1 MYLQT
6 KKVVII
12 YIVTVISLLSVIN
25 TLYNETQDKAMQ
37 ISVVSA
43 EELSYKIS
51 FAQNIY
57 SEFSVDSTTQKE
69 FTQYGASLYQ
79 LADGSQAQ
87 FQNIVNNSDMVVVIG
102 DSFNRGL
109 EKQITDNEDKQF
121 VLVENSND
129 FEFENVYQINI
140 DYAEVFDQINRL
152 SDENNQS
159 LVIICTQYT
168 QLANNIYL
176 EHEIANNPNVK
187 LEIVEDSTDLEAIQK
202 QLSTD
207 LQNGFVN
214 VYSLDP
220 YNNSTINDSII
231 KYNERAAMQA
241 QQTSEASSEQTS
253 EVSSEGDET
262 TAVAKDSTLR
272 YLSLNHNEYLS
283 EHTDTNLVSN
293 IYDVKAQI
301 NNLIK
306 QVLNEQ
312 ITSGDIEISISN
324 N

>member
-12 YIVTVISLLSVIN
+12 YIVTVVSLLSVIS

-57 SEFSVDSTTQKE
+57 SEFSVDSTDQQE
-69 FTQYGASLYQ
+69 LTQYGASLYQ
-79 LADGSQAQ
+79 LTDSSQAQ
-87 FQNIVNNSDMVVVIG
+87 FQNIVNNSDMIVVIG

-109 EKQITDNEDKQF
+109 EQQIVNNEDKQF

-129 FEFENVYQINI
+129 FEFDNVYQINI
-140 DYAEVFDQINRL
+140 DYTEVYDQINRV
-152 SDENNQS
+152 SNENNQS
-159 LVIICTQYT
+159 LVIICNQYS

-202 QLSTD
+202 QMETD
-207 LQNGFVN
+207 LQNGFTN

-220 YNNSTINDSII
+220 YNNSTINETII
-231 KYNERAAMQA
+231 KYNDAKALETK
-241 QQTSEASSEQTS
+241 TSETDSEVASSETTEQ
-253 EVSSEGDET
+253 VVET
-262 TAVAKDSTLR
+262 KDSTLR

-293 IYDVKAQI
+293 IYDVKSQI
-301 NNLIK
+301 NSLIK
-306 QVLNEQ
+306 QVLDEQ
-312 ITSGDIEISISN
+312 LISGDIEISISN
-324 N
+324 K